1 MRFHRTTLLPS
12 LLIGLLLLTSCGGQ
26 AAETPS
32 TTAADS
38 KTSDA
43 QASESQSANLFAM
56 DTVMTLTAYGAH
68 AQAGLDAATQ
78 EIQRLDNLFSISS
91 ADGDIAV
98 LNAQGTNTLSDDTAS
113 LLRQAL
119 ALSEDTGGLFDCTIA
134 PVMTAW
140 GFSTGEYH
148 VPDDATLQDL
158 LSRVDSSKV
167 RLDGSTATLPEN
179 VSIDLG
185 GIAKGF
191 TSARIMQVFRDQGVT
206 SGIVSLGGNVQAL
219 GHKPDGSSWRV
230 AIQDPRDQSENFLV
244 LEIAEQAV
252 ITSGGYQRYFEEDGK
267 TYHHIIDP
275 RTGYPADSGVL
286 SMTIVSADGTL
297 ADGLSTSLF
306 IMGPEKAAEYWRAHQ
321 DEFDAVWMT
330 DDGSVYLTKGLENCY
345 ESLTDASVQVIS

>member
-1 MRFHRTTLLPS
+1 MRFHRTILLPS
-12 LLIGLLLLTSCGGQ
+12 LLLSLLLLAACGGQ
-26 AAETPS
+26 SEETPS
-32 TTAADS
+32 TTADAQ
-38 KTSDA
+38 TSDT
-43 QASESQSANLFAM
+43 QASESQSADLFAM
-56 DTVMTLTAYGAH
+56 DTVMTLTAYGPH
-68 AQAGLDAATQ
+68 AQEGLDAATQ
-78 EIQRLDNLFSISS
+78 EIERLDDLFSISS

-98 LNAQGTNTLSDDTAS
+98 LNAQGTNTLSDDTAQ

-119 ALSEDTGGLFDCTIA
+119 ALSKDTGGLFDCTIA
-134 PVMTAW
+134 PVMAAW

-148 VPDDATLQDL
+148 VPDEATLQDL
-158 LSRVDSSKV
+158 LSRVDASQV
-167 RLDGSTATLPEN
+167 RLDGNTATLPEN

-191 TSARIMQVFRDQGVT
+191 TSARILQVFQDQGVT

-219 GHKPDGSSWRV
+219 GRKPDGSKWRV

-244 LEIAEQAV
+244 LDIADQAV
-252 ITSGGYQRYFEEDGK
+252 ITSGGYQRYFEEDGQ

-306 IMGPEKAAEYWRAHQ
+306 IMGPEQAADYWRTHS

-330 DDGSVYLTKGLENCY
+330 TDGSIYLTKGLADCY
-345 ESLTDASVQVIS
+345 ESLTDAPVQIIS